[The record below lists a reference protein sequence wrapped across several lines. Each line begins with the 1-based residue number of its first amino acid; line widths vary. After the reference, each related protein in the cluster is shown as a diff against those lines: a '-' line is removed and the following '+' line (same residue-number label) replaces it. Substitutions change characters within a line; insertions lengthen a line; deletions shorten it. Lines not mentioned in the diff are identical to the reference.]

1 MTSFRN
7 GKEESYMH
15 KCEISIFAE
24 DSACGMWRLQT
35 NEPTLVRVMNERA
48 KQPRSP
54 WSIVG
59 RGLTATDPMI
69 YRRSFSSST
78 KAKISLER
86 ILMRMDAEPYEL
98 VNVTV
103 GRGWGVQRTSAGSNQ
118 LKRCHSSPNISFT
131 ETEKEV
137 A

>member
-7 GKEESYMH
+7 GKEESSMH
-15 KCEISIFAE
+15 NYETSIFAE
-24 DSACGMWRLQT
+24 DRACGMWRLQT
-35 NEPTLVRVMNERA
+35 NEPTLVKVMNERA

-54 WSIVG
+54 WKITG

-86 ILMRMDAEPYEL
+86 LLMRMDAEPYEL

-103 GRGWGVQRTSAGSNQ
+103 GKGWEVQRALRRENG
-118 LKRCHSSPNISFT
+118 LKPCHSSLNS
-131 ETEKEV
+131 ESAEGELS
-137 A
+137 

>member
-1 MTSFRN
+1 MEHQIET
-7 GKEESYMH
+7 
-15 KCEISIFAE
+15 SIFAE
-24 DSACGMWRLQT
+24 DRACGMWRLQT
-35 NEPTLVRVMNERA
+35 NEPTLVKIMNERA

-54 WSIVG
+54 WEITG

-69 YRRSFSSST
+69 YRRTFSSSA

-86 ILMRMDAEPYEL
+86 ILMRMDAEPYKL

-103 GRGWGVQRTSAGSNQ
+103 GRGWEVQRASAGSNQ
-118 LKRCHSSPNISFT
+118 LKRCHSSPNTSFT